1 MPLCCTNQSGTKPN
15 QVLLQG
21 TKHDDVIFNY
31 IIIEMASSDNPS
43 VRITISEGPLYFC
56 KHFPFKHVLTNSP
69 ELTAGPAFPRAKAPL
84 AQAVLRGVVGRR
96 GKHVCHVVGG

>member
-1 MPLCCTNQSGTKPN
+1 MPLCCTNQSGKKPN
-15 QVLLQG
+15 QVLLWG
-21 TKHDDVIFNY
+21 IKRNDVIFNY
-31 IIIEMASSDNPS
+31 IIIEMASLDNPS

-69 ELTAGPAFPRAKAPL
+69 ELSGGPAFPRANAPL
-84 AQAVLRGVVGRR
+84 VLAVLRGVVGRR